1 MATSPFSAL
10 GLSDDILKAVE
21 QMGFQE
27 PSAIQAATIPAL
39 LSGKDVAGLSRT
51 GSGKTA
57 AFAIPAVQ
65 CVDPKLKK
73 PQVLILCPT
82 RELAVQVAGEVA
94 KLSAFKRGVTELAIY
109 GGSSYGAQYRGLED
123 GAQIIAGTP
132 GRIMDHLD
140 RGSLKLEHIRMI
152 IMDEADRMLDMG
164 FRDDMAAILSQAPE
178 ERQTA
183 FFSATMPSSVEHLI
197 KSYTK
202 TPQWVK
208 LETRAEAAPDID
220 QCYYEISHGSRIG
233 ALCRVLE
240 STSMRFGIIFCSTK
254 NAVDGVT
261 EHLIQEGYQADRLHG
276 DMSQAMR
283 ERVMRRFREHKLE
296 FLVATDVAA
305 RGIDVDDVE
314 AVINYDLP
322 RDAEDYVHRIGRTGR
337 AGRSGKAISFITARE
352 FWLLDRIQRMT
363 RIRIRRERV
372 PTPLEAAKHRTD
384 ALVTSA
390 VALADSG
397 TFSANPSGVQR
408 LLAATPSPEAAI
420 EVLLHMLTHRKA
432 AAPKGE
438 PHDAQPRT
446 QAQGDL
452 RVPTPH
458 ANPSERPQS
467 GRPGAESQ
475 RKPYHRKESSADH
488 APRDRAER
496 GTERRPEGRPERR
509 FGAPVS
515 EAQRNERPRYDSKRE
530 MAPSFPRTAQ
540 PSRPP
545 RKLGEKKWTKT
556 SSTVAKASEK
566 RQARKPANRE

>member
-1 MATSPFSAL
+1 
-10 GLSDDILKAVE
+10 
-21 QMGFQE
+21 
-27 PSAIQAATIPAL
+27 
-39 LSGKDVAGLSRT
+39 
-51 GSGKTA
+51 
-57 AFAIPAVQ
+57 
-65 CVDPKLKK
+65 
-73 PQVLILCPT
+73 
-82 RELAVQVAGEVA
+82 
-94 KLSAFKRGVTELAIY
+94 
-109 GGSSYGAQYRGLED
+109 
-123 GAQIIAGTP
+123 
-132 GRIMDHLD
+132 
-140 RGSLKLEHIRMI
+140 MI
-152 IMDEADRMLDMG
+152 ILDEADRMLDMG
-164 FRDDMAAILSQAPE
+164 FRDDMASILSQAPE

-202 TPQWVK
+202 NPQWVK

-254 NAVDGVT
+254 NAVDGIT

-363 RIRIRRERV
+363 RIRIRREKV
-372 PTPLEAAKHRTD
+372 PTPFEAAKHRME
-384 ALVTSA
+384 ALVASA
-390 VALADSG
+390 VALMESG
-397 TFSANPSGVQR
+397 TFSANPSSVQK
-408 LLAATPSPEAAI
+408 LLAAAPSAEAAI
-420 EVLLHMLTHRKA
+420 EALLHMLTHRKS

-438 PHDAQPRT
+438 TQESQPSPEQGGKYPRGEGDAGEARRSYRQTERGPER
-446 QAQGDL
+446 QSE
-452 RVPTPH
+452 R
-458 ANPSERPQS
+458 PSER
-467 GRPGAESQ
+467 RPAN
-475 RKPYHRKESSADH
+475 
-488 APRDRAER
+488 
-496 GTERRPEGRPERR
+496 RPERR
-509 FGAPVS
+509 FDGPRP
-515 EAQRNERPRYDSKRE
+515 EGPRKERSHYGQKRE
-530 MAPSFPRTAQ
+530 SKPSFPQSPQ
-540 PSRPP
+540 PERAP

-556 SSTVAKASEK
+556 SSPVAKSSEK
-566 RQARKPANRE
+566 RKPKNPVRSE